1 MDRIAEVVR
10 RRDVDMMCIN
20 IYDDVCN
27 SERCYVWLIIVR
39 TRELTIAM
47 QELSSESHSID

>member
-10 RRDVDMMCIN
+10 RRDDMMCIN
-20 IYDDVCN
+20 ILYDDVMQF
-27 SERCYVWLIIVR
+27 ERCYLWLIVR

-47 QELSSESHSID
+47 QELSSESFD

>member
-10 RRDVDMMCIN
+10 RRDDMMCIN
-20 IYDDVCN
+20 IYDDVMQF
-27 SERCYVWLIIVR
+27 EKCYLWLKVR

-47 QELSSESHSID
+47 QEPSSESFD